1 MFYKLDWNAVIEFS
15 LLNVSSL
22 NIIYIHK
29 SLATQIPSRLEIS
42 FDFHLVSAFQG
53 KGEYK

>member
-42 FDFHLVSAFQG
+42 FDFRLVSAFQG